1 MARTKKTAEETAN
14 AQPMS
19 ITELT
24 PIVEEFMAKL
34 QTIKSEQELLKE
46 DEKAL
51 VAQYGEKLDTKTLK
65 LALQAVALK
74 GKVQRKE
81 TYDLFVEILERGV

>member
-1 MARTKKTAEETAN
+1 
-14 AQPMS
+14 MS

-24 PIVEEFMAKL
+24 PIVEEFMEKL
-34 QTIKSEQELLKE
+34 QNIKAEQELLKE

-51 VAQYGEKLDTKTLK
+51 VAQYAEKLDTKTLK
-65 LALQAVALK
+65 LALQTVALK